1 MESGCARYE
10 IYGTAAGK
18 GPKTDMKHNNQK
30 EILSILVSALLAL
43 VLFCILLFCLKWN
56 LFLCMLLTAGVYL
69 ALSLLLRPVPRIGKV
84 EIDSLENGEFLN
96 ERLTE
101 ASSDYIRMRRA
112 AAQITE
118 EPLHTECGGLLTLA
132 GNILKYLTA
141 NPEKIPAARR
151 YIDYYQETA
160 ANVLEHYTELK
171 ESGLS
176 TSESERILSGTR
188 ETVSTLKQAFQM
200 QFEKLMQDEL
210 MDMEADLKLLKQTL
224 RSEGYRE
231 PEKKKGLEQE

>member
-1 MESGCARYE
+1 
-10 IYGTAAGK
+10 
-18 GPKTDMKHNNQK
+18 MKHNNQK

-69 ALSLLLRPVPRIGKV
+69 ALSLLLRPVPQIGKV

-171 ESGLS
+171 GSGLS